1 MLILSGG
8 NDLLSFNKNR
18 EHKIRFDL
26 DIFFLKKA
34 MKKNIPVI
42 GICYGAQF
50 LANFFKS
57 SFKKIDNHVGKK
69 NIKFSCR

>member
-26 DIFFLKKA
+26 DIFF
-34 MKKNIPVI
+34 
-42 GICYGAQF
+42 
-50 LANFFKS
+50 
-57 SFKKIDNHVGKK
+57 
-69 NIKFSCR
+69 